1 VTLGTGLRLWTTSRH
16 NGQSGSMTTAVQTA
30 PDTLDGLYA
39 VRERVQRRLDEA
51 APYSPDW
58 AAASEY
64 ADEIDRE
71 IDARF
76 GRRNLEPD

>member
-1 VTLGTGLRLWTTSRH
+1 VTLGPGIRLWPTKGH
-16 NGQSGSMTTAVQTA
+16 DGQSGPMTTAVQTA
-30 PDTLDGLYA
+30 PDTLAGLYA

-76 GRRNLEPD
+76 GRRNREPD